1 MTFDRALSFYC
12 HFVIIEL
19 IEHIYG
25 RNFILDQLL
34 CQLNQAQ
41 LEAVTSTE
49 GFIRVIAGAG
59 SGKTRALSHRFAFLV
74 NEIGILPGNILCVT
88 FTNKAANEM
97 RHRIHNLIAD
107 NDTGYINT
115 FHGFCVSILQEDS
128 HAVQYP
134 KNFLVLDNQD
144 IDSMLKI
151 IYEERGLTLRHK
163 TFSKARDMIEM
174 YKLERYPNYYLD
186 LITMSLDTLRQKYLG
201 ATDVND
207 IIFYGY
213 LYQEKKCF
221 GLDYN
226 DLLKFSLYI
235 FEKNKE
241 IRLKWQKRLEYIMI
255 DEFQDIDKIQYQ
267 LMKVLCGYHK
277 NLFIVGDPDQTI
289 YSWRGADINY
299 LLNFDKAFPDV
310 KTIMMNEN
318 YRSTPQILSVCNSLI
333 DKNKN
338 RMKKDLLPMCHSKN
352 SVLYYHGDTS
362 EEESDWIADQIIKL
376 HKKDI
381 SYKDITILYR
391 AHYVT
396 RTLEETLLKKKIP
409 YSIYSGIQFFERM
422 EVKDAL
428 SYLRM
433 ITYKDDLSFLR
444 IVNVPKRNI
453 GKKRME
459 FLQTYVNAHHCSF
472 YEALKECVEDPI
484 FKGTDAKD
492 FISLIDAFSVTY
504 EQRTI
509 SEVLSDILD
518 RSGYEEMLRT
528 TGNQERLD
536 NLAELKQAVYD
547 YEISCGEEALLPD
560 YLDHIALFTNSDV
573 TDDSDKVK
581 LMTVH
586 AAKGLE
592 FPHVFLCALNE
603 GIFPSKK
610 TSTIEGMEEE
620 RRLAFVAMSRAMKS
634 LFLSESHGKNFDGST
649 RYPSRFILD
658 IDRKFLEYVKKP
670 EDTLIAETKNYI
682 HYSNR
687 YLDGYV
693 AEQTFQVGDK
703 IIHNVFGQGRIKSIL
718 SDRNAY
724 MIKFEQIET
733 PRIISFRVPI
743 KKA

>member
-1 MTFDRALSFYC
+1 MTFDRALSFCC
-12 HFVIIEL
+12 HFVIIGL

-34 CQLNQAQ
+34 CQLNQKQ

-186 LITMSLDTLRQKYLG
+186 LITMSLDTLRQKYLR

-459 FLQTYVNAHHCSF
+459 FLQAYVNAHHCSF

-634 LFLSESHGKNFDGST
+634 LFLSESHGKNFDEST

-658 IDRKFLEYVKKP
+658 IDQKFLEYVKKP

-743 KKA
+743 KRA